1 MMASKQPATIP
12 FATGEPIP
20 WRVADAGLCLEGRC
34 VASGRHCAAFPTMV
48 IGNCRMGQFT
58 VSRNSTFSCPSCGGN
73 VRADALAFNRCQWR
87 ICDTDVWNEAKG
99 TYQRYNLHALP
110 IAIETRALLY
120 EKTDTTA
127 NCTICLAAMSELKK
141 CSILPCRHTYHT
153 ECIHEW
159 IDADE
164 ETSLQCPMC
173 RREIF
178 K

>member
-1 MMASKQPATIP
+1 MTSKQPAPIP

-34 VASGRHCAAFPTMV
+34 VASGSRCAAFSTMV
-48 IGNCRMGQFT
+48 IGNLRMGQCR
-58 VSRNSTFSCPSCGGN
+58 VSLASTFPCPSCGSK
-73 VRADALAFNRCQWR
+73 VRADTLAFNRCQWR
-87 ICDTDVWNEAKG
+87 VCGTDVWNEAKNV
-99 TYQRYNLHALP
+99 YQRHDLHALP
-110 IAIETRALLY
+110 MLIETHALPD
-120 EKTDTTA
+120 KTDLTED
-127 NCTICLAAMSELKK
+127 CTICMAPMSEMKK

-164 ETSLQCPMC
+164 ETSLQCPIC